1 MGATYTRQSSFT
13 DGDVITADL
22 FNNEYDQLL
31 AAFASSSGHTHDGT
45 AAEGGPITKLLGTS
59 ITIGDATSGTD
70 ITVTFDG
77 ESNDGVLKWMEDED
91 YFEFSDDLLIAST
104 EKIQF
109 RDTAIYIQSSADG
122 QLDLVADTE
131 IQIAATTIDI
141 NGLVDISGNLSVGGN
156 LDVTGTIDF
165 SDSNITN
172 AGSIG
177 LDSIFGDADSN
188 TSITFS
194 GSDVITVATGGSTA
208 FTVNADQS
216 VTFSGNVIIGSA
228 NIAEAEL
235 EILDGATVTTT
246 ELNIIDGDT
255 SASATTVV
263 DADRVVFND
272 AGTMKQVAVTDLA
285 AYFDDEITAMPNL
298 VTTAATTVGA
308 LNSGS
313 ITSGFGTID
322 TGSSAITTTGLISG
336 GSLDID
342 DVLINGTTIGHTDDT
357 DLITLANGVVTV
369 AGEVSMTTLDIGGT
383 NVTSTAT
390 ELNLLDGVSGL
401 VQADFT
407 KLAAVDST
415 AAELNIV
422 DGGTSATSTTVA
434 DADRVVM
441 NDNGT
446 MVQVAV
452 TDLAAY
458 FDDEITAMPNLVTTA
473 ATSVGALNSGSIT
486 SGFGTIDT
494 GSSNITTTG
503 VGSFGSLD
511 ISGDIDVDGTTN
523 LDVVDIDGALT
534 QDGGAVFNE
543 ASADVDF
550 RVESNGNANMLF
562 VDGGNNR
569 VGVGTSSPS
578 NLFHI
583 KDSTADSIEM
593 KITNTNA
600 DAVGANIHLEKDSA
614 SPADNDFCGEITF
627 VGSNDNNQQPSFGSI
642 SVQMADVSDGSED
655 GVMLFKTNVAG
666 TFAERMRISGGNVG
680 IGTSSPSKRVHL
692 HASNDSASLRLEN
705 TANDKVFDITPSKPG
720 VANSGLSIHNVTD
733 DRIDLHVD
741 NSGNI
746 IIGSSGGTL
755 QTATAGTSN
764 FRAGVNAGNSIQS
777 GGNFNTVL
785 GDEAGTAIT
794 TGDDNVAVGY
804 AAGDAM
810 TTGSYNAIVGKNS
823 GGAITTGV
831 ENVSVG
837 WNSLDALTEGGQ
849 NVALGA
855 SALGSDT
862 LGSRSVAV
870 GYQALT
876 TQNFTTATDAH
887 NTAVGYKAGE
897 AVTTGAN
904 NTIIGANTGI
914 ALTSGSNNN
923 LIGGLAGDALTTGHS
938 NNIMGVSCGT
948 ALTDADYNVAIGQ
961 QALNSDTLGSQTVA
975 IGSFALSA
983 QNYTTATN
991 SLNTAVGYA
1000 AGAAINGSAAGAGD
1014 QNTLIGGLTG
1024 DALTIGRRNAAIGV
1038 VALSADTAGSLSV
1051 AMGYGALNAQNF
1063 STATDTYNTAIGPL
1077 AGAAV
1082 TTGKMNTFMGGN
1094 TGYFVTTGKVNTF
1107 IGTAVGPAC
1116 TIGTHN
1122 TGVGGGE
1129 IGVSPGALDGVT
1141 EGDNNSA
1148 LGHSAGSSI
1157 TTGSNNLMLGHDAG
1171 VTGSPGGNITTASN
1185 EIGLGDENISAAN
1198 IQVDWTVAS
1207 DQRDKTDF
1215 TALDLGLDFVKAL
1228 APVTYKWDKRSKYG
1242 DKTADDYDLNAQT
1255 PDGTHKEDWLD
1266 IGFKA
1271 QEVQAL
1277 EEAAGYTTAA
1287 KKNLTVSTSGD
1298 GKQMGLQYSKFVPIL
1313 VKAIQEQN
1321 ALIEAL
1327 TARVATLEG

>member
-422 DGGTSATSTTVA
+422 DGGTSATSTTVV

-1129 IGVSPGALDGVT
+1129 IGVSPAALDGVT